1 LERPERAHSFLGCR
15 RRPEAVHPGG
25 KQEYNFAILVS
36 VTPARCQVH
45 KIPGAQSIATRLKE
59 KDTNM
64 NGPARITA
72 LAVALAGMVLSIS
85 GCNKL
90 AARDQLNKGVDAY
103 KSARY
108 EEAIGHF
115 QKATQLD
122 PSLPMAKSYLATA
135 LAQNVV
141 PGLDT
146 PDNLSTAQQAIGI
159 FQEVLDK
166 DPNDVNSLKQIAGI
180 YFSIK
185 KLDDART
192 WQKKVL
198 AVDPKDPEAAYT
210 IGVIDWTEAHEN
222 TLKALV
228 PAGITDDGEGNVKA
242 PKKVMDPLK
251 EQNAP
256 LVEEGLQYLNQAVA
270 NRENYDDA
278 MSYLNLIYRRKADV
292 DYGNAALVSADVA
305 AAKDWASK
313 SLGTRKA
320 NEAKKNKGPG
330 GITMDSSGNL
340 Q

>member
-1 LERPERAHSFLGCR
+1 MSNPGIPKGCQS
-15 RRPEAVHPGG
+15 RPEAVHPNG
-25 KQEYNFAILVS
+25 KQEYNFFILVS
-36 VTPARCQVH
+36 VTPARGQLH
-45 KIPGAQSIATRLKE
+45 QDSRRATDRHDLKE

-72 LAVALAGMVLSIS
+72 LAVALAGMVLSMS
-85 GCNKL
+85 GCNRL

-103 KSARY
+103 KSAHY

-146 PDNLSTAQQAIGI
+146 PDNMKTAQQAIDI
-159 FQEVLDK
+159 FQDVLAK
-166 DPNDVNSLKQIAGI
+166 DPHDVNSMKQIAGI

-185 KLDDART
+185 KLDDAKS

-198 AVDPKDPEAAYT
+198 AEDPKDPEAAYT
-210 IGVIDWTEAHEN
+210 VGVIDWTEAHEN
-222 TLKALV
+222 TLKALL
-228 PAGITDDGEGNVKA
+228 PAGVNDDGEGNAKA
-242 PKKVMDPLK
+242 PKKVMEPLK
-251 EQNAP
+251 AQNAS

-270 NRENYDDA
+270 NRANYDDA
-278 MSYLNLIYRRKADV
+278 MAYLNLIYRRKADV
-292 DYGNAALVSADVA
+292 DFGNDAARKDDL
-305 AAKDWASK
+305 AKAEEWRTKAM
-313 SLGTRKA
+313 GTRKA
-320 NEAKKNKGPG
+320 NEEKKDKQPG

-340 Q
+340 K

>member
-1 LERPERAHSFLGCR
+1 
-15 RRPEAVHPGG
+15 
-25 KQEYNFAILVS
+25 
-36 VTPARCQVH
+36 
-45 KIPGAQSIATRLKE
+45 
-59 KDTNM
+59 M

-72 LAVALAGMVLSIS
+72 LAVALAGMVLSMS
-85 GCNKL
+85 GCNRL

-141 PGLDT
+141 AGLDT
-146 PDNLSTAQQAIGI
+146 PENLNTAQQAIGM
-159 FQEVLDK
+159 FKEVLVK
-166 DPNDVNSLKQIAGI
+166 DPSDVNSLKQVAAI

-185 KLDDART
+185 KLDDAKE

-210 IGVIDWTEAHEN
+210 IGVIDWTEAHQN

-228 PAGITDDGEGNVKA
+228 PAGINDDGEGNAKA
-242 PKKVMDPLK
+242 PKKVMDPLR

-270 NRENYDDA
+270 NRANYDDA
-278 MSYLNLIYRRKADV
+278 MAYLNLIYRRKADV
-292 DYGNAALVSADVA
+292 DFGNEAARKADLA
-305 AAKDWASK
+305 TAEDWRTKAM
-313 SLGTRKA
+313 GTRKA
-320 NEAKKNKGPG
+320 NEEKKNAGPK
-330 GITMDSSGNL
+330 GITMDASGNL
-340 Q
+340 K